1 MRAVHSPERVDNAC
15 TYRFRYRIIA
25 VRPWPIQVS
34 AASVQEEGPLAVSA
48 TRTEPTAPGA
58 TSQGPAAVPGTVPR
72 RVRPPRWLDLRLV
85 LGVLLVLG
93 SVLLGAR
100 VVAAADAT
108 VPVWSAAG
116 DLAAG
121 TQLAAEDLVAVDVR
135 LDDVAGAYLAT
146 STRPEGRTLARA
158 VRSGELLPRTALEEP
173 AELVQLALPVQA
185 GYVPP
190 GLDRGQVVD
199 VYAVADPAAG
209 ATAAGDGS
217 VALVVAAAPV
227 QAISGRTEGVLSTA
241 TTTVQ
246 VVVSVPVG
254 DAPGVLA
261 AIGGRP
267 LVVVVHGSVDTDGEA
282 ATAPPARPAG
292 TSPSSRPSSAP
303 PSPPTAAPPTA
314 AIPATPTPAP
324 TPAPAPAADVPVPP
338 AADAGAPAAAAP
350 AVPPAGAL

>member
-1 MRAVHSPERVDNAC
+1 M
-15 TYRFRYRIIA
+15 
-25 VRPWPIQVS
+25 
-34 AASVQEEGPLAVSA
+34 SA
-48 TRTEPTAPGA
+48 TRTVPTAPGA
-58 TSQGPAAVPGTVPR
+58 TTPGTAAPVPGAAPR

-121 TQLAAEDLVAVDVR
+121 TVLTAGDLVAVDVR
-135 LDDVAGAYLAT
+135 LDDIAGAYLAT

-209 ATAAGDGS
+209 ATGAGDGS
-217 VALVVAAAPV
+217 VTLVVAAAPV
-227 QAISGRTEGVLSTA
+227 QAISGRAEGVLSTA

-246 VVVSVPVG
+246 VVVSVPA
-254 DAPGVLA
+254 DQAPAVLG

-267 LVVVVHGSVDTDGEA
+267 LVVVVHGSVDG
-282 ATAPPARPAG
+282 AG
-292 TSPSSRPSSAP
+292 VVASGPT
-303 PSPPTAAPPTA
+303 TAAPPASTPSTSASAPSTA
-314 AIPATPTPAP
+314 APS
-324 TPAPAPAADVPVPP
+324 APAATPP
-338 AADAGAPAAAAP
+338 AAAP
-350 AVPPAGAL
+350 AGSAPPPAGAAGPTPGAAVPSVEPSAVPPSRPGTEARSVPAAGTP